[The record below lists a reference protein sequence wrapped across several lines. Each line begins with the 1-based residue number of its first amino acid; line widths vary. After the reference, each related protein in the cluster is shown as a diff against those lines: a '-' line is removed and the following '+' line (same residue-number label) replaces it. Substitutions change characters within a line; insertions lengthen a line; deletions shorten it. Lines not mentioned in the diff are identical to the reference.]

1 MIGFLLAV
9 VYTVLIGWYFST
21 GLNALNNPNRIPEM
35 RKKEA
40 LAIFGELSDANL
52 KEAVKRILG
61 LACVILLLLG
71 WLIIALIF

>member
-1 MIGFLLAV
+1 MIGFMIAV
-9 VYTVLIGWYFST
+9 VFTILVVWYFSN
-21 GLNALNNPNRIPEM
+21 GLNTLNNPSRIPEM

-40 LAIFGELSDANL
+40 LAIFSELSDENL